1 MPTLIIIPTW
11 QETQSLPPLV
21 EQLLLLPDEEYHVL
35 VVDDSSPDGT
45 GEIAE
50 TYAKHNPEQV
60 YVLHRGSR
68 TGLRDAYFAGFRW
81 ALEHNYETVVQMDA
95 DGSHNPEYLPH
106 LTAPVLNGQADV
118 VTGSRWLPG
127 GGTLGWSWYRKLLS
141 KGGSWY
147 ARTLLKLPYTD
158 LTGGYKCYNR
168 EVLQYLLQEG
178 NVTTEGY
185 GFQIET
191 ILRAHRV
198 GFRVTE
204 TPILFSDRVHGES
217 KMTAHI
223 IWEAFRKVTSWSKT
237 KLDT

>member
-11 QETQSLPPLV
+11 QEAQSLPLLM
-21 EQLLLLPDEEYHVL
+21 EQLLAFPAEEYHVL

-50 TYAKHNPEQV
+50 TYAKRNPEQV
-60 YVLHRGSR
+60 HVLHRGSR
-68 TGLRDAYFAGFRW
+68 TGLRAAYFAGFRW
-81 ALEHNYETVVQMDA
+81 ALDHNYETVVQMDA

-106 LTAPVLNGQADV
+106 LTAPVLNRQADV
-118 VTGSRWLPG
+118 VSGSRWLPG
-127 GGTLGWSWYRKLLS
+127 GGTSGWSWYRKLLS

-158 LTGGYKCYNR
+158 LTGGYKCYHR
-168 EVLQYLLQEG
+168 EVLLFLLEDDT
-178 NVTTEGY
+178 VTTEGY

-191 ILRAHRV
+191 ILWAHRE

-204 TPILFSDRVHGES
+204 IPILFPDRIYGES
-217 KMTAHI
+217 KMNAHI
-223 IWEAFRKVTSWSKT
+223 IWEAFSKVTGLIKT
-237 KLDT
+237 NSDM